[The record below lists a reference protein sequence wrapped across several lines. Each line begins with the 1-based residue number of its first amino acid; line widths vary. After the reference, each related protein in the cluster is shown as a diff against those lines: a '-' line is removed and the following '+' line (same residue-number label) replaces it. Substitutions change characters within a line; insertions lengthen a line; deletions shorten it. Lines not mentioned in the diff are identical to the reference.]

1 MVRKMNSASA
11 LLIDILE
18 NAISILNN
26 ARKKNCARM
35 NPHSFFR
42 DNGNSLAHDLL
53 CFYFDKGVGV
63 RGRHDGLSYAPRA
76 TKYIVETTNI
86 SRTTSP
92 LAE

>member
-1 MVRKMNSASA
+1 
-11 LLIDILE
+11 
-18 NAISILNN
+18 
-26 ARKKNCARM
+26 M

-53 CFYFDKGVGV
+53 CFYFDKGVGEEYRV
-63 RGRHDGLSYAPRA
+63 RGRHDRLSYAPRA

>member
-1 MVRKMNSASA
+1 
-11 LLIDILE
+11 
-18 NAISILNN
+18 
-26 ARKKNCARM
+26 M

-42 DNGNSLAHDLL
+42 ENGNSLAHDLL
-53 CFYFDKGVGV
+53 CFYFDKGVGEECRV

-92 LAE
+92 LAEQGIQ